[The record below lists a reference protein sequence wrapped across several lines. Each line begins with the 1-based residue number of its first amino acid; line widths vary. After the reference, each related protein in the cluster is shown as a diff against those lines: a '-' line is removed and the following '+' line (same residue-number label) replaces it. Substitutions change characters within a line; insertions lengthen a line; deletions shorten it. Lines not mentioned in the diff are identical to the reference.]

1 MKEAAQMIDKIE
13 NGRKFAAIVKGKPG
27 MLPEIGETIV
37 SAAGVEAK
45 VESLVYNADRNRIEI
60 VAGGQKI
67 AQNALADLIAK
78 GAVTVR

>member
-13 NGRKFAAIVKGKPG
+13 NGRKFVSIVKGKPG

-37 SAAGVEAK
+37 SATASARVEK
-45 VESLVYNADRNRIEI
+45 LVFNADRNRIEI

-67 AQNALADLIAK
+67 AQTALADLIAK
-78 GAVTVR
+78 GYAKVR